1 MKIVVC
7 YQWGPDPQEA
17 SVNADGTVD
26 FSRAKPAISE
36 YDATAIEVGRTLAA
50 ATGAELIGVSV
61 GGAASAAPVATKAA
75 LSRGLAQALVVSDP
89 SLDGAGTTM
98 TAKAIAAAARSLDDV
113 ALVITGDTSVD
124 NGSKMLAAVL
134 AGVLG
139 WPVLTD
145 VKSVELDG
153 NQVKAVRVL
162 SEGVQTLVAPAP
174 AVISVAADAAKPKAP
189 GMKDVMEAGKKP
201 VTVKSAPDLGIAVG
215 DEGTLRSTAKLSG
228 PARKGQRIDTA
239 DPAAAAAELVSA
251 LRAAGALG

>member
-36 YDATAIEVGRTLAA
+36 YDATAIEVGRQLGAS
-50 ATGAELIGVSV
+50 TGAELIGVSV
-61 GGAASAAPVATKAA
+61 GGASAAAPVATKAA
-75 LSRGLAQALVVSDP
+75 LSRGLAQTLVVSDP
-89 SLDGAGTTM
+89 SLDGAGTTA
-98 TAKAIAAAARSLDDV
+98 TAKAIAQAVRSLDDV
-113 ALVITGDTSVD
+113 ALILTGDTSVD

-139 WPVLTD
+139 WPVVTD

-153 NQVKAVRVL
+153 AQVKATRVL
-162 SEGVQTLVAPAP
+162 SEGVQTLVIPGPAI
-174 AVISVAADAAKPKAP
+174 ISVAADAAKPKAP

-201 VTVKSAPDLGIAVG
+201 VTVKSAADLGLAPG
-215 DEGTLRSTAKLSG
+215 SEGTLRSTAKLSG
-228 PARKGQRIDTA
+228 PARKAQHIDTS

-251 LRAAGALG
+251 LRAAGVLE